1 MAFIGFRLKSKD
13 NKNSMKINKV
23 LFLAVILLSNLIQRL
38 NAQTEEAPKIIL
50 ITIDGFRWQELF
62 NGADKDLISNNLY
75 VQNPNQLKDVFWNDT
90 RIERRKKLMPF
101 LWSSVKEMGQIHG
114 NRSVGSKMDL
124 TNEYWFSYP
133 GYSEILTGKA
143 DERIQ
148 SNDKINNPNKTI
160 LELAN
165 NLTQYNGKVGAFGSW
180 DVFPFIIN
188 EERSGIHVNAGFKI
202 AEAVDL
208 TNKEKFLNDLQAK
221 IPRPWYS
228 VRHDAF
234 THYYALEYMKRT
246 HPNLIYIAYGE
257 TDDFAHDGNY
267 EAYLKSAHTTDSFI
281 KELWNFVESDSYY
294 KGNTTLIITTDH
306 GRGTLPLDTW
316 RDHGKDTD
324 GADEVWVIAF
334 GKGIRPLGEIKVKEQ
349 LYTNQIAA
357 SIAELLNIELAKNKI
372 GAKFEFITY

>member
-1 MAFIGFRLKSKD
+1 MDYTLISKV
-13 NKNSMKINKV
+13 NKNSMEINK
-23 LFLAVILLSNLIQRL
+23 ILLLAIFLFSNTVQKL
-38 NAQTEEAPKIIL
+38 NAQTEDSPKIVL

-62 NGADKDLISNNLY
+62 KGADKELISNNLY
-75 VQNPNQLKDVFWNDT
+75 VKNPNQLKDVFWDDT
-90 RIERRKKLMPF
+90 EFERRKKLMPF
-101 LWSSVKEMGQIHG
+101 VWNSIKKIGQIHG
-114 NRSVGSKMDL
+114 NRLVGSKMNL

-160 LELAN
+160 LERAN
-165 NLTQYNGKVGAFGSW
+165 NHAEYKGKVGVFGSW

-188 EERSGIHVNAGFKI
+188 EERSGINVNAGYKI
-202 AEAVDL
+202 AEGVDL
-208 TNKEKFLNDLQAK
+208 TVKERFLNGLQAK

-234 THYYALEYMKRT
+234 THHYALEYMKRT

-267 EAYLKSAHTTDSFI
+267 EAYLNSAHTTDSFI
-281 KELWNFVESDSYY
+281 NELWDFTESDSYY
-294 KGNTTLIITTDH
+294 KGNTTFIITTDH
-306 GRGTLPLDTW
+306 GRGTKPLDTW
-316 RDHGKDTD
+316 RDHGKDID

-334 GKGIRPLGEIKVKEQ
+334 GKGVRPMGEIKVQEQ
-349 LYTNQIAA
+349 LYSNQIAA
-357 SIAELLNIELAKNKI
+357 SIAELLNIEVDKDSI
-372 GAKFEFITY
+372 GLKFKFIAN